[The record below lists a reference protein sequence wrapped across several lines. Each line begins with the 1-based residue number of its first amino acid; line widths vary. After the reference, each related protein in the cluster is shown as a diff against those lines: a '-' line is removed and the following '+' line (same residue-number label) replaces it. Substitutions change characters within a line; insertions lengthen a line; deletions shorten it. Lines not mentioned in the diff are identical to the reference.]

1 MLIPKVNN
9 LETINDFRPISLL
22 NCSIEILTKILVERL
37 QAVILELLYT
47 NQYGFLIS
55 RSIQDCLAWWFEYI
69 HQSHQSKKEI
79 IILKLDF
86 AKAFDTV
93 EHSAMLEVV
102 QHMGFPSKWLLWI
115 KLLFSWGHSLVLL
128 NGIPGKQ
135 FKYKRGVH
143 QVTHSHPSYLSWR
156 QNFCKL

>member
-37 QAVILELLYT
+37 QAVILELLYA

-86 AKAFDTV
+86 AKSFDTV
-93 EHSAMLEVV
+93 EHSAMFEVV
-102 QHMGFPSKWLLWI
+102 QHMDFPSKWLLWI
-115 KLLFSWGHSLVLL
+115 KLLFS
-128 NGIPGKQ
+128 
-135 FKYKRGVH
+135 
-143 QVTHSHPSYLSWR
+143 
-156 QNFCKL
+156 